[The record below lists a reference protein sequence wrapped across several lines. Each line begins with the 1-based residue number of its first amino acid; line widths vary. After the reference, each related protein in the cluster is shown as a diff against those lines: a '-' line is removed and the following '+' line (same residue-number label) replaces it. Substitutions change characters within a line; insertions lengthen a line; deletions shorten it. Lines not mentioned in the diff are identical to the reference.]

1 MIVNVAGSFLIG
13 FIMQLSL
20 TTELISPDVR
30 LMLTTGVMGGFTTYS
45 AFSYETVRRWVNHF
59 GPKIAAYLRKRRPK
73 LFANAARSRIL
84 SGVCACETDLSG

>member
-1 MIVNVAGSFLIG
+1 M
-13 FIMQLSL
+13 LS
-20 TTELISPDVR
+20 D
-30 LMLTTGVMGGFTTYS
+30 
-45 AFSYETVRRWVNHF
+45 ETVRRWVNHF

>member
-1 MIVNVAGSFLIG
+1 MSWQIVATVLRDAEDLLAERGA
-13 FIMQLSL
+13 MLS
-20 TTELISPDVR
+20 D
-30 LMLTTGVMGGFTTYS
+30 
-45 AFSYETVRRWVNHF
+45 ETVRRWVNHF